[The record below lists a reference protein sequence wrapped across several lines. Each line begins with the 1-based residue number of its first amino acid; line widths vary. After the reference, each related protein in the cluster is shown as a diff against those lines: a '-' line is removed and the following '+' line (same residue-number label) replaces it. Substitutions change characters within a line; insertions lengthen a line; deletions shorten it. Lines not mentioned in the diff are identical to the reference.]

1 MTYVTWGRDTVSV
14 ARFTSFASFIDSQ
27 VKDEVNAIY
36 IGDNAKTSEI
46 DMREVVE
53 RYPLADTLIL
63 DCIYFDDP
71 LFESDDEINVIRAI
85 KIIKYTGY
93 YDIHGF
99 GHTIRVI
106 EDVSGGENDVCA
118 ETLSNILRCCT
129 NLRKFSFRGTVSSK
143 ERDALK
149 KMMTDSEAIE
159 KMSIRTLDADH
170 SPHFIRCV
178 AFSPRITR
186 LKLRGRSYHFQD
198 VGRIQTLID
207 DRITKRHISLR
218 KIASAYVRSM
228 KCLE

>member
-14 ARFTSFASFIDSQ
+14 ARFESFTSFINSPT
-27 VKDEVNAIY
+27 KDEVNAIY

-63 DCIYFDDP
+63 DCVLFDSP
-71 LFESDDEINVIRAI
+71 MFGSNENGVIRAI

-93 YDIHGF
+93 YDINGF

-106 EDVSGGENDVCA
+106 EDVSEEESDMCA
-118 ETLSNILRCCT
+118 ESLSNILRWCVS
-129 NLRKFSFRGTVSSK
+129 LRKFSFRGTVSSK

-149 KMMTDSEAIE
+149 KMMTDSESIE
-159 KMSIRTLDADH
+159 KMSIRTLDTDH
-170 SPHFIRCV
+170 SAHFMRCV
-178 AFSPRITR
+178 AISPMITR

-218 KIASAYVRSM
+218 KMTLSHLRIT
-228 KCLE
+228 K